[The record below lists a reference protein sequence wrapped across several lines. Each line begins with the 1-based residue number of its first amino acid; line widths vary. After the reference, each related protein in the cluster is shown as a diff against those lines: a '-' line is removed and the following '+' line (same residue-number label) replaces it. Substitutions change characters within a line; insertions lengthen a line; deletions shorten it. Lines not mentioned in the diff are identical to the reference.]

1 MRKKKTLR
9 SLAFLLSVVML
20 VFSLPTAEHLTRA

>member
-1 MRKKKTLR
+1 MRKKKLVR
-9 SLAFLLSVVML
+9 SLALVLSVVML